1 MISVKRVSR
10 LVSVKCLL
18 CSKELRYN
26 NNTSSMLRHYRA
38 LHENKETNQGG
49 PGSGE
54 KKDVDESLVNM
65 VIEDSQPFTIV
76 EDKGFRKLVKALN
89 PTYVLPTR
97 QALKAMVEDK
107 YKESKEKAK
116 ALVLKASVAL
126 DQNAVLSVIRA
137 NSRKIVGYF
146 RSSTTAKERL
156 TQVQEQMGQPALKLV
171 QEVDTRWNS
180 TYHML
185 QRVYDLREP
194 VGAAL
199 AGLRTDVA
207 PLSSEQYNIIAEC
220 LKVLSPF
227 HDATVELSEEKR
239 VSGSKVIPLLSMLHH
254 TLEEDMGILQTPE
267 SKAMAESLKR
277 QLREKLFTLQS
288 MSIMSLATLLDP
300 RFKKIGFF
308 SPNKAAEA
316 EKRLTAE
323 CAAVIRNSPSSSSS
337 SSQPHT
343 SEASQPLTQ
352 SNKLWHRLDTTV
364 LQTRA
369 QNVTADA
376 TVEVQKYLGEP
387 NIARVENP
395 WNIGKDRKSISQLVP
410 TCYCFSLYPCFIC
423 AL

>member
-1 MISVKRVSR
+1 
-10 LVSVKCLL
+10 
-18 CSKELRYN
+18 
-26 NNTSSMLRHYRA
+26 MLRHYRA

-49 PGSGE
+49 PSPGE
-54 KKDVDESLVNM
+54 KNDVDEALVNM

-76 EDKGFRKLVKALN
+76 EDKGFRKLVKAFN

-97 QALKAMVEDK
+97 Q
-107 YKESKEKAK
+107 
-116 ALVLKASVAL
+116 
-126 DQNAVLSVIRA
+126 
-137 NSRKIVGYF
+137 
-146 RSSTTAKERL
+146 ERL
-156 TQVQEQMGQPALKLV
+156 TQVQEQMGRPALKLI

-207 PLSSEQYNIIAEC
+207 PLSSEQYEIIAEC
-220 LKVLSPF
+220 LKVLFPF
-227 HDATVELSEEKR
+227 NDATVELSEEKR

-254 TLEEDMGILQTPE
+254 SLEEEEMGIVQTPE
-267 SKAMAESLKR
+267 STAMAESLRR
-277 QLREKLFTLQS
+277 QLREKLYTLQS

-308 SPNKAAEA
+308 SPNKAADA
-316 EKRLTAE
+316 VTRLTSE
-323 CAAVIRNSPSSSSS
+323 CAAVIGNSASSSSS

-343 SEASQPLTQ
+343 SEASQPVTQ
-352 SNKLWHRLDTTV
+352 GSKLWQRLDTKV
-364 LQTRA
+364 LQTRT

-376 TVEVQKYLGEP
+376 TVEVQQYLGEP
-387 NIARVENP
+387 NIGRLENP
-395 WNIGKDRKSISQLVP
+395 LLGRKKTFYFQ
-410 TCYCFSLYPCFIC
+410 TCGSFSLYPSFIC